1 MNDVLNVCEKK
12 MSTILSNLTQLS
24 EKVTCQ
30 ILSVAEFTGLLSL
43 LPKFDKT
50 V

>member
-1 MNDVLNVCEKK
+1 MYLMFVRKK

-43 LPKFDKT
+43 LPKCDKT

>member
-1 MNDVLNVCEKK
+1 MNGVPNVCEEKNV
-12 MSTILSNLTQLS
+12 ILSNLTQLS

-30 ILSVAEFTGLLSL
+30 ILSVAEVTGWLNL
-43 LPKFDKT
+43 LPKFDKI